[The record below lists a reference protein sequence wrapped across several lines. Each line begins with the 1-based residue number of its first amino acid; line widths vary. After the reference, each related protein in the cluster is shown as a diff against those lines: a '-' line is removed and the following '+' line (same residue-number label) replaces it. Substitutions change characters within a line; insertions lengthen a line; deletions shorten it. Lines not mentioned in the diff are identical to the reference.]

1 MDIREQIMS
10 TVAASKEAAAVPT
23 GCKACERKGIPL
35 FPLRVAAVPKGLVS
49 SSWSPPVLPQ
59 PVELSGGEFKYAL
72 RTLRMGFL
80 YVLLDK
86 CAWQGYEVTADCC
99 MRYFNPYDSRPSNC
113 VEPLSPRCHTIN
125 HDIKTR
131 FIHIDNSLFSE
142 VWLAFSS
149 DPWSKEV
156 LEGYKS
162 GRLPGDRFTK
172 LTVSKD
178 GKVQAEGG
186 LVVDSSLSALTDNVA
201 EFATDFFPNV
211 AWMGD
216 ELTGGAHGFHSLKN
230 REKLSWMGKYISALG
245 SQYRCEVMAVPMN
258 DPVGIVEELNIGRL
272 HISEARDA
280 YLQQPGVSHQAL
292 VSGAIAWTMK
302 SIQKNAEASSQPLFE
317 RPSSGYPMAFT
328 QTKTQK
334 QVAEDAI
341 ARQCSRLQQ
350 SYDEEKRVQ
359 FQQEHDRVLGRFS
372 QKIEAIGKDLAAW
385 YRNTGWLAMINNDY
399 TPDVSTDS
407 WVCQFATVAACI
419 QGGAMD
425 SSTREVWLEWL
436 EDESGTAPAYL
447 GMTGL
452 HSSAIEQIL
461 SASPDNPFD
470 AYGHLKTVL
479 GSREL
484 ARAMESK
491 SVQALWV
498 SRMAALTS
506 SSITLSESMGPEAH
520 ARYSKML
527 QAGLYNSTGNTITL
541 FETKTTVGKLQEM
554 IRRDVNAMNAA
565 SAAVNSQVLSGE
577 LQRSASKVTTSTTG
591 YIMGFTDPHDLARE
605 VTVRMSTLRTPEELR
620 AAMVSTPASGRV
632 PSTMPMPGNPLAR
645 SHYSNVVIS
654 DVSLYAQGQQ
664 HRMVG
669 HLSSEM
675 IDTILDEN
683 ARRFAGGQAIG
694 LVLSFFMFAFQIHN
708 LRNNLA
714 SLNTAFGDQQS
725 AQFKTIA
732 TGLMM
737 MGAASEVAGFG
748 RVLMNKKSWAIL
760 SPNYVHP
767 LVKLGGMI
775 AGGAAM
781 VEGVRL
787 MLKGKISTNQGDKN
801 SATGYYHAGVITL
814 FGGGVGIYAG
824 YLGST
829 ALLGPLGIA
838 ALLIITGALITL
850 EADSQRSNP
859 LEVWLRRCCFGRP
872 RGSDYRWHAS
882 SEQDMAECMAAF
894 YAIVKGMVAEVGF
907 RGLHVNQ
914 YGEHLTRLQV
924 RLLLPGGSEE
934 HSAWQVNLV
943 AKEKTGHEVVMFT
956 ENHNVPDQANTRQA
970 GGIHQD
976 GVYRRSP
983 GENSLEI
990 EIHLWVN
997 PGRYQQAILRV
1008 AYWPHK
1014 YNRHD
1019 QLGLVVEA

>member
-10 TVAASKEAAAVPT
+10 TIAACKEAAAVPT
-23 GCKACERKGIPL
+23 GCKACERKGIPI

-49 SSWSPPVLPQ
+49 SNWSPPVLPQ

-99 MRYFNPYDSRPSNC
+99 MRYFNPYDSRPSSC

-156 LEGYKS
+156 LEDYKS
-162 GRLPGDRFTK
+162 GRLPSDRFTK

-186 LVVDSSLSALTDNVA
+186 LVVDSSLSALTNNVA

-211 AWMGD
+211 GRVGD
-216 ELTGGAHGFHSLKN
+216 KVTGGAHGFHSLKN
-230 REKLSWMGKYISALG
+230 REKLTWMGKYISALG

-272 HISEARDA
+272 HISEVRDV
-280 YLQQPGVSHQAL
+280 YLQQPGVFHQAL
-292 VSGAIAWTMK
+292 VSNAIDETMK
-302 SIQKNAEASSQPLFE
+302 SIRKNAEANSQPLFE
-317 RPSSGYPMAFT
+317 RPSSGYPMTFT
-328 QTKTQK
+328 QIKTQ
-334 QVAEDAI
+334 QQMAEDAI
-341 ARQCSRLQQ
+341 ARQYSRLQQ
-350 SYDEEKRVQ
+350 SYDEEKRAQ
-359 FQQEHDRVLGRFS
+359 FQHEHDGIMGSFS

-385 YRNTGWLAMINNDY
+385 YRNTSWLAVINNDY
-399 TPDVSTDS
+399 SPDISTDS

-425 SSTREVWLEWL
+425 SSTSDVWIEWL
-436 EDESGTAPAYL
+436 EDKSGTAPAYL

-452 HSSAIEQIL
+452 HPSAIAQIL

-506 SSITLSESMGPEAH
+506 SSIKLSKSLSQEAH
-520 ARYSKML
+520 DRYSKML
-527 QAGLYNSTGNTITL
+527 QAGMYNSTGKTITL
-541 FETKTTVGKLQEM
+541 FEAKTTVGKLQEM
-554 IRRDVNAMNAA
+554 IRRNVNAINAA
-565 SAAVNSQVLSGE
+565 SAAVNSQVLTGE

-632 PSTMPMPGNPLAR
+632 PSTMTMPGNPLAQ
-645 SHYSNVVIS
+645 SHYSNVVVS
-654 DVSLYAQGQQ
+654 DVSLHGQGQQ

-694 LVLSFFMFAFQIHN
+694 LVLSFFMFAFQTHN
-708 LRNNLA
+708 LRNNLT

-725 AQFKTIA
+725 EQFKAIA

-748 RVLMNKKSWAIL
+748 QVLMNKKSWAIL

-775 AGGAAM
+775 AGGAVI
-781 VEGVRL
+781 VEGVSL
-787 MLKGKISTNQGDKN
+787 IIQGLNSSQQGDSRAEAN
-801 SATGYYHAGVITL
+801 YFIAGTLTGAG
-814 FGGGVGIYAG
+814 GILGAWSG
-824 YLGST
+824 YIGST
-829 ALLGPLGIA
+829 ALLGPVGIA
-838 ALLIITGALITL
+838 ALLVITGALITL

-872 RGSDYRWHAS
+872 RGSDYRWHVRS
-882 SEQDMAECMAAF
+882 DQDMAECMAAF

-907 RGLHVNQ
+907 CGLHVNQ

-956 ENHNVPDQANTRQA
+956 ETHNVPDQANTRQA

-976 GVYRRSP
+976 GVYRCNP
-983 GENSLEI
+983 GENGLAI

-997 PGRYQQAILRV
+997 PERYQQAILRV

-1014 YNRHD
+1014 YNLHD